1 MSDNNRLSLKKKGWT
16 DPQTGE
22 YYPGGNPN
30 EISRTA
36 DKPSSQAGA
45 FSGQTAFPEFSQVP
59 HPVENDQNQQNQVNQ
74 PNQPNQQNQS
84 VSSASVQIERNDNM
98 KYCKYCGKR
107 IHMEAVVCTYCGR
120 QVEILKTEPNY
131 VNQTT
136 TVIHTTVPA
145 NIRPLSKIVSLIL
158 CIAMGVLGVH
168 RFYEGKVGTGFL
180 WLFTGGMFGIGWLVD
195 IITLACLKND
205 DYYID
210 KAGRRI
216 ELPQLPK

>member
-1 MSDNNRLSLKKKGWT
+1 MSDNKGLSLKKKGWT

-30 EISRTA
+30 EISKTA
-36 DKPSSQAGA
+36 TSSQSGA
-45 FSGQTAFPEFSQVP
+45 FSGQTAFPEFSQIP
-59 HPVENDQNQQNQVNQ
+59 QVNQ
-74 PNQPNQQNQS
+74 PNQPNQQNQQNQQNQS
-84 VSSASVQIERNDNM
+84 VSSASVHIERSDNM
-98 KYCKYCGKR
+98 KYCKYCGKL
-107 IHMEAVVCTYCGR
+107 IHMDAVICTYCGR
-120 QVEILKTEPNY
+120 QVEVLKTEPNY

-145 NIRPLSKIVSLIL
+145 NVRPLNRMVSLIL

-180 WLFTGGMFGIGWLVD
+180 WLFTGGMFGIGWIVD
-195 IITLACLKND
+195 MITLACLKSN
-205 DYYID
+205 DYYIG
-210 KAGRRI
+210 KNGSRI

>member
-1 MSDNNRLSLKKKGWT
+1 MSDNKRLSLKKKGWT

-30 EISRTA
+30 EISKTA
-36 DKPSSQAGA
+36 DNTPSQTGA
-45 FSGQTAFPEFSQVP
+45 FSNQTSFPEFSQVP
-59 HPVENDQNQQNQVNQ
+59 HPVENNQ
-74 PNQPNQQNQS
+74 NQPNQQNQS
-84 VSSASVQIERNDNM
+84 VSSASVHIERSDDM
-98 KYCKYCGKR
+98 KYCKYCGKL
-107 IHMEAVVCTYCGR
+107 IHMDAVICTYCGR
-120 QVEILKTEPNY
+120 QVEVLKTEPNY

-136 TVIHTTVPA
+136 TVIHTAVPA
-145 NIRPLSKIVSLIL
+145 NVRPLNRVVSLIL

-195 IITLACLKND
+195 MITLACLKSN
-205 DYYID
+205 DYYIA
-210 KAGRRI
+210 KNGSRI